1 MIKGLGNLDLGK
13 LARLCPSLI
22 DLDCYMIDSLSYG
35 QGHAKFQQLEGLEIL
50 SSAIMN
56 SSLKAFLCNSTDLK
70 RLAVDTVDF
79 TDEDIMRLENVILLF
94 TKFKLNQ

>member
-1 MIKGLGNLDLGK
+1 
-13 LARLCPSLI
+13 
-22 DLDCYMIDSLSYG
+22 MIDSLSYG